1 MEGGGR
7 VPGPT
12 IRRHNREGNPLR
24 PFRPAY
30 VSVFVMTV
38 RLLRPDEWESAVK
51 YADDLARKNSEALS
65 FIPRPSIEEYARA
78 GQLML
83 TTENDEPCGFLI
95 HGDSWPQVRIYQ
107 ACIQYDARRREHGM
121 ALVAALA
128 DKARAQGCTDVRLW
142 CADDLDSNEFW
153 RAAGF
158 EYCAQRRGGRRRG
171 RKHNLWVLRLAQP
184 PILAVTEAA

>member
-1 MEGGGR
+1 M
-7 VPGPT
+7 V
-12 IRRHNREGNPLR
+12 ID
-24 PFRPAY
+24 
-30 VSVFVMTV
+30 
-38 RLLRPDEWESAVK
+38 RLTPDQVDAAVK

-65 FIPRPSIEEYARA
+65 FIPRPMIEAYARR

-83 TTENDEPCGFLI
+83 SLENDEPCGFLI
-95 HGDSWPQVRIYQ
+95 HGENWPQIRIYQ

-128 DKARAQGCTDVRLW
+128 AKARERGCHDIRLW

-171 RKHNLWVLRLAQP
+171 RKHNLWALRLQELPLLSA
-184 PILAVTEAA
+184 IKRAAA